1 MQVSRSLETPN
12 RGHGKRVAANPP
24 QAVAANTAPW
34 PGRATFRCGRKATK
48 TSERVRPYACH
59 RNGLLTSTNNERQ
72 TMRTN
77 GELERDANVVSLL
90 RRIADALDKIA
101 GVITETP
108 PAEDKERGDLCHE
121 K

>member
-1 MQVSRSLETPN
+1 
-12 RGHGKRVAANPP
+12 
-24 QAVAANTAPW
+24 
-34 PGRATFRCGRKATK
+34 
-48 TSERVRPYACH
+48 
-59 RNGLLTSTNNERQ
+59 
-72 TMRTN
+72 MRTN